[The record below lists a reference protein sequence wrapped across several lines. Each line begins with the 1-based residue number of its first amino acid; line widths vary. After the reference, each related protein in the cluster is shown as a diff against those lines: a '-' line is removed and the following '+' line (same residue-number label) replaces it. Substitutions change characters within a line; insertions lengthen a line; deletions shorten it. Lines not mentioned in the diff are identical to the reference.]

1 MLLADLRYAIRTL
14 RRSPVFTTATVLTMA
29 LTIGANTAIFSVVN
43 AVLIR
48 PLPFASPERLMQV
61 AEKNDKLNISNF
73 SASILNYLSWKEQ
86 NRSFQGLAA
95 IGGGT
100 YTLTGRGDPEQFNG
114 DTISPSLL
122 PILGIQPVLGRGFRE
137 GDDLPGGAPVA
148 LISQALWR
156 RRFAG
161 ERSAIG
167 AHITLNGV
175 DHTVVGI
182 APAGLPFLTNGDI
195 WTPLTVDPG
204 REIRL
209 NHVLTV
215 VGRLRA
221 GITPRQAQTEMD
233 LVAGRVGAQFPEVR
247 DWGIQL
253 LDFTG
258 TIVSGNLRTALL
270 VLLGAVGFVL
280 LIACANIANLLLSR
294 GASRQKEIAIRTALG
309 ASRKRMLAQF
319 LTESL
324 LLSAAGGVTGLLAAL
339 WSVRIANGSLPR
351 GLLPVPQIGV
361 DASVLFF
368 ALGITL
374 ATGLLFGFAPA
385 WHAARTD
392 LNTILKQ
399 GSRSSIGGQRLI
411 VRHGLVAGEL
421 ALATVL
427 LVGAGLLLQSL
438 LRLQQVRL
446 GFRPEG
452 ILSFQLAPAAVR
464 YPNQVKRWALY
475 REVLQSL
482 AAIPGVTGA
491 AMSSG
496 IPMGQGNYYR
506 SPFLPTGP
514 SILPE
519 GASLPIDWRIA
530 SPGYFRLMGIPL
542 LAGRDF
548 TEHDTE
554 QNGPAGVTDAIV
566 VSRATAQKFW
576 GDRNPIGKMLHRST
590 AASSYIV
597 IGVVGDVRN
606 TALNQEFPCLYVS
619 AAMRI
624 APLMDIVVRTQG
636 QPESVQQS
644 ARRHIHDIDA
654 ELALTNVRTVA
665 GYVYDNAAQPRLNAV
680 LLAVFAGVALLIAA
694 IGVYGVLAYSVT
706 QRTREIGL
714 RMALGAQ
721 PSGVLWWIAGQG
733 MLVAIAG
740 IGVGLA
746 GAVALSR
753 VLGALLYQVQPHD
766 PLTFTVVAVLLS
778 AVALAACLAPARRAS
793 RVDPIVALRDE

>member
-1 MLLADLRYAIRTL
+1 MPIAHLQYAVRTL
-14 RRSPVFTTATVLTMA
+14 RKSPIFTTATVLTMA

-73 SASILNYLSWKEQ
+73 SASLLNYLSWKEQ

-114 DTISPSLL
+114 ATISPSLL

-137 GDDLPGGAPVA
+137 GDDLPGAAPVA

-161 ERSAIG
+161 ELSAVG

-204 REIRL
+204 QEIRL
-209 NHVLTV
+209 NHVITV
-215 VGRLRA
+215 VGRLRP
-221 GITPRQAQTEMD
+221 GVTPRQAQTEMD
-233 LVAGRVGAQFPEVR
+233 LVATRVGTQFPEVK

-253 LDFTG
+253 LDFAG
-258 TIVSGNLRTALL
+258 TIVSDSLRTALL

-280 LIACANIANLLLSR
+280 LIACANIANLQLSR
-294 GASRQKEIAIRTALG
+294 GASRQKEIAVRAALG
-309 ASRKRMLAQF
+309 ASRKRILAQF

-339 WSVRIANGSLPR
+339 WIVRIASRTLPQ
-351 GLLPVPQIGV
+351 GLLPVAELGV
-361 DASVLFF
+361 DSSVLFF

-374 ATGLLFGFAPA
+374 ATGLLFGSAPA

-392 LNTILKQ
+392 LNTVLKQ

-411 VRHGLVAGEL
+411 LRTGLVAGEL

-452 ILSFQLAPAAVR
+452 ILTFQLAPAAVK
-464 YPNQVKRWALY
+464 YPNQVKRWALF

-496 IPMGQGNYYR
+496 IPMG
-506 SPFLPTGP
+506 
-514 SILPE
+514 
-519 GASLPIDWRIA
+519 
-530 SPGYFRLMGIPL
+530 
-542 LAGRDF
+542 
-548 TEHDTE
+548 
-554 QNGPAGVTDAIV
+554 
-566 VSRATAQKFW
+566 
-576 GDRNPIGKMLHRST
+576 
-590 AASSYIV
+590 
-597 IGVVGDVRN
+597 
-606 TALNQEFPCLYVS
+606 
-619 AAMRI
+619 
-624 APLMDIVVRTQG
+624 
-636 QPESVQQS
+636 
-644 ARRHIHDIDA
+644 
-654 ELALTNVRTVA
+654 
-665 GYVYDNAAQPRLNAV
+665 
-680 LLAVFAGVALLIAA
+680 
-694 IGVYGVLAYSVT
+694 
-706 QRTREIGL
+706 
-714 RMALGAQ
+714 
-721 PSGVLWWIAGQG
+721 
-733 MLVAIAG
+733 
-740 IGVGLA
+740 
-746 GAVALSR
+746 
-753 VLGALLYQVQPHD
+753 
-766 PLTFTVVAVLLS
+766 
-778 AVALAACLAPARRAS
+778 
-793 RVDPIVALRDE
+793 